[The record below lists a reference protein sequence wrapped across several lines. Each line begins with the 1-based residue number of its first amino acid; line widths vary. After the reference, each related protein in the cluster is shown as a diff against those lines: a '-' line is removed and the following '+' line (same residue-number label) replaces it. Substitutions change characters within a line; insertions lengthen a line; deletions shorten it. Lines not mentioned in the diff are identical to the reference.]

1 MSSLS
6 HPTLADAARE
16 FLSQRR
22 IAVAGASR
30 SGDTAGNAIYRKLRD
45 AGYEVF
51 AVNPNADQI
60 EGDPSYKNL
69 ASIPEGVDAVVV
81 ATHPKVSANVV
92 RECAELGIKRV
103 WIHRAFGAG
112 SMSDEAS
119 EIAREAGI
127 DVIPGA
133 CPMMFCEPVDVG
145 HKCIKWVLGALG
157 KMPEPSMNDD

>member
-1 MSSLS
+1 MSTLS
-6 HPTLADAARE
+6 HPTLADAAHE

-30 SGDTAGNAIYRKLRD
+30 SGDTAGNIIYRKLRD
-45 AGYEVF
+45 TGHQVF
-51 AVNPNADQI
+51 AVNPNADEI

-81 ATHPKVSANVV
+81 ATRPEVSTSVV
-92 RECAELGIKRV
+92 RECGELGIKRV
-103 WIHRAFGAG
+103 WIHRAFGVG
-112 SMSDEAS
+112 SFSDEAVQLAHAS
-119 EIAREAGI
+119 GI
-127 DVIPGA
+127 EVIPGA

-145 HKCIKWVLGALG
+145 HKCIRWVLGALG